1 MYSQRYSRRVLAS
14 ETAKRMAAK
23 EFQAHD
29 TTLVSFESETA
40 ASGRS
45 EAWKLHLLIVL
56 TGGDVDEG
64 GNRLEARDP
73 QINLDVSN
81 DVLPRPLGTVVNFL
95 ADAWSTR

>member
-1 MYSQRYSRRVLAS
+1 M
-14 ETAKRMAAK
+14 
-23 EFQAHD
+23 
-29 TTLVSFESETA
+29 
-40 ASGRS
+40 
-45 EAWKLHLLIVL
+45 IVL

-64 GNRLEARDP
+64 GIRLEARDP